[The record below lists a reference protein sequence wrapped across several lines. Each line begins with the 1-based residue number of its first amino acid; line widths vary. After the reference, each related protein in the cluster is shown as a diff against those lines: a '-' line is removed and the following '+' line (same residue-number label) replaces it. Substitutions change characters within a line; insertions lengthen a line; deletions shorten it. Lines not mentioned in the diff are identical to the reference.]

1 MNGQLLNVNE
11 LRAKRAIIV
20 TIKSGAVTANGNTQS
35 TPVRVS
41 QFKEANFFLDV
52 TAIAGTTKQ
61 FTATVYTKDP
71 VSGKWFS
78 LVAFTQATDVTS
90 EMKTVA
96 ANLGEYISIAW
107 VKHADTTSITFSLS
121 AVLKV

>member
-11 LRAKRAIIV
+11 LRAKRAIVV
-20 TIKSGAVTANGNTQS
+20 TIKSGAVTVGGDTKS

-41 QFKEANFFLDV
+41 QFKEANFFLDL
-52 TAIAGTTKQ
+52 TAKAGTLT
-61 FTATVYTKDP
+61 FNISVFTKDL

-78 LVAFTQATDVTS
+78 LAAFTQVTDVAT

-96 ANLGEYISIAW
+96 ANLGEYIACVWTIGA
-107 VKHADTTSITFSLS
+107 ATSVTFSLS

>member
-1 MNGQLLNVNE
+1 MNGQLLSVNE

-20 TIKSGAVTANGNTQS
+20 TIKSGAVTVGGNTQS

-41 QFKEANFFLDV
+41 QFREANFFLDL
-52 TAIAGTTKQ
+52 TAKAGTLT
-61 FTATVYTKDP
+61 FNISVFTKDP
-71 VSGKWFS
+71 VSGKWF
-78 LVAFTQATDVTS
+78 LVVAFTQASDVTS

-96 ANLGEYISIAW
+96 ANLGEYISATWTIGA
-107 VKHADTTSITFSLS
+107 ATSVTFSLS